1 MSLSTGFSPKPLGM
15 IFSRRR
21 SSTNSR
27 KIRRPDEAPMHDR
40 QSQVRDA
47 LLEIVL
53 ETGERARQ
61 EIDVVGAD
69 AGRQLPG
76 DRTRGHLIAGGD
88 PRLDLRP
95 QIGRDLGCEVAHP
108 VRKATWRAER
118 GKHSSI
124 ARMIPGTDAALPE
137 QFSPTVTFDAMVMFH
152 DNGHHGG
159 RLGQGVI
166 LAKVVVFGRASH
178 AAHTGEDRQ
187 AFVATSATFC
197 KIDAQLC
204 GRTCCRICGSPP
216 TESLERGRNDQHCR
230 ILLFAGFEATSRV
243 LLMVG
248 RSAETSG
255 SAGKAHGVG
264 GARAAGGRGI
274 HPLSKTGCGWSRSRS
289 TSTTML
295 FVPGA
300 CCCSSIGPIVTSASF

>member
-1 MSLSTGFSPKPLGM
+1 MKRARFAEEQIIGILREQEAGQGADLLETQGLDDLARGVIEASYSWSSSFLTAAIWRSSNSVKRRPRQRSVARMRAPNMSLSTGFSPKPFGM

-27 KIRRPDEAPMHDR
+27 KIRRPDEAPMRDR

-47 LLEIVL
+47 RLEIVL
-53 ETGERARQ
+53 ETAERARQ
-61 EIDVVGAD
+61 EISVVGAD

-76 DRTRGHLIAGGD
+76 DRTRGRLIAGGD

-137 QFSPTVTFDAMVMFH
+137 QFSPSVTFDAMVMFH

-166 LAKVVVFGRASH
+166 LAKVMVFGRASH

-204 GRTCCRICGSPP
+204 GRTRCRICGSSP
-216 TESLERGRNDQHCR
+216 TESLLDSPAQN
-230 ILLFAGFEATSRV
+230 S
-243 LLMVG
+243 
-248 RSAETSG
+248 
-255 SAGKAHGVG
+255 
-264 GARAAGGRGI
+264 
-274 HPLSKTGCGWSRSRS
+274 
-289 TSTTML
+289 
-295 FVPGA
+295 
-300 CCCSSIGPIVTSASF
+300 